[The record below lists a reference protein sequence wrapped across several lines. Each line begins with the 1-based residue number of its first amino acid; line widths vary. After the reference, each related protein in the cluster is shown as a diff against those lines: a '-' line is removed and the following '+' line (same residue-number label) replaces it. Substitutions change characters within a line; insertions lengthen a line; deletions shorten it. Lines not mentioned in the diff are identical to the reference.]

1 MLFTMDTEL
10 RRIKVKRIYP
20 KPHLRSFSEDSN
32 IALSDTNLV
41 TRRRRAIDTMF
52 SVVQVKRD
60 KNDAFEDG
68 ESLGRNKNGNATQ
81 RPTLSRYHTLDDTEE
96 NESQK
101 ESFLTRRITDGC
113 IMRRARSGSGS
124 MVFPSL
130 KFIRQDSES
139 RNARGYPINLSTKK
153 YALETTQRRD
163 QEEEIEQE
171 PKRRSLRTVSFSN
184 QSLLYSA
191 ISRDDVAEL
200 SGLIDSEDLDINLP
214 NEVGIT
220 MLHRAAIDGSYRCLN
235 FLLSKGAEIDVT
247 DHEGWTPLHDAV
259 FHGHIRCAVFLLTS
273 GADVEAETKD
283 FLKPIEMAEDEEMIL
298 VVGRAMALIKTG
310 QNSNYD
316 KETLV

>member
-1 MLFTMDTEL
+1 MDTEL
-10 RRIKVKRIYP
+10 RHIKVKRIYP

-32 IALSDTNLV
+32 IALSDSNLV
-41 TRRRRAIDTMF
+41 TRGRRAIDTMF

-60 KNDAFEDG
+60 KNEAMEDKD
-68 ESLGRNKNGNATQ
+68 SLGRNKNGNASQ
-81 RPTLSRYHTLDDTEE
+81 RPTLSRYHTLEDTEE
-96 NESQK
+96 NETHK

-139 RNARGYPINLSTKK
+139 RNARGYPINLSTNK
-153 YALETTQRRD
+153 YALGRD
-163 QEEEIEQE
+163 QEKEIEQE
-171 PKRRSLRTVSFSN
+171 PKRRSRRAVSFSN

-200 SGLIDSEDLDINLP
+200 SGLIDSEDLDINVP
-214 NEVGIT
+214 DEVGIT